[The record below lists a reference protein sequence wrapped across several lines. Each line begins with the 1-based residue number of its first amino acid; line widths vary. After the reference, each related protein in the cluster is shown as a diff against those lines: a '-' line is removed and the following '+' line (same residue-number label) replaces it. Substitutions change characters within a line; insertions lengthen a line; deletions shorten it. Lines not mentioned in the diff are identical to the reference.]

1 MIRRHYITVLLLFV
15 SILTLAVP
23 VMPHHHHADGNICLR
38 HDLAAQP
45 VGPASHAT
53 HSHCC
58 HNQGCVAT
66 HYFQRVPI
74 VRQHVSPDQAQRLVT
89 DFAMFFLGQSTAFYS
104 HPLSILFTLRRIPA
118 RHVSRT
124 CQRAARPSCRLTPS
138 TRCLQLDCRQKC
150 VLLRAKEWEF
160 SGAQACL

>member
-45 VGPASHAT
+45 VGPASHAA

-58 HNQGCVAT
+58 HNQGCVTT
-66 HYFQRVPI
+66 HYFQRVPAI
-74 VRQHVSPDQAQRLVT
+74 QQVSPVQAQRLVT
-89 DFAMFFLGQSTAFYS
+89 DFAVFFLRQSTADDLPSNSSCTPYIES
-104 HPLSILFTLRRIPA
+104 LHGTYIVHAKGRRAPPVA
-118 RHVSRT
+118 
-124 CQRAARPSCRLTPS
+124 
-138 TRCLQLDCRQKC
+138 
-150 VLLRAKEWEF
+150 
-160 SGAQACL
+160 

>member
-1 MIRRHYITVLLLFV
+1 MARRHYITVLLLFV

-38 HDLAAQP
+38 
-45 VGPASHAT
+45 
-53 HSHCC
+53 HCC

-89 DFAMFFLGQSTAFYS
+89 DFAMFFLGQSTAFHS
-104 HPLSILFTLRRIPA
+104 HPYLSYSPYVESLHGTYLVHAKGRRAPPVA
-118 RHVSRT
+118 
-124 CQRAARPSCRLTPS
+124 
-138 TRCLQLDCRQKC
+138 
-150 VLLRAKEWEF
+150 
-160 SGAQACL
+160 

>member
-1 MIRRHYITVLLLFV
+1 MARRHYITVLLFFV

-45 VGPASHAT
+45 VGPASHAA

-89 DFAMFFLGQSTAFYS
+89 DFAMFFLGQSTAFHS
-104 HPLSILFTLRRIPA
+104 HPYLSYSPYVESLHGTYLVHAKGRRAPPVA
-118 RHVSRT
+118 
-124 CQRAARPSCRLTPS
+124 
-138 TRCLQLDCRQKC
+138 
-150 VLLRAKEWEF
+150 
-160 SGAQACL
+160 